1 MSKKGK
7 DLIHVSVYYNSF
19 NTRHVVNKKVYE
31 VILEGQLEMELNWR
45 SVQTWYSTALT
56 SAIGGQISLFLGIS
70 IAMLFEVFEIILDL
84 TGNIINWA
92 LRKPLG
98 RPYHVF

>member
-1 MSKKGK
+1 M
-7 DLIHVSVYYNSF
+7 HVSVYYNSF
-19 NTRHVVNKKVYE
+19 NTKYVVNNKVYE
-31 VILEGQLEMELNWR
+31 VRDKGRLLIELNLFC
-45 SVQTWYSTALT
+45 VQTWHSTAMT

-70 IAMLFEVFEIILDL
+70 IAMLFEVLEIILDF
-84 TGNIINWA
+84 TSNIINWV